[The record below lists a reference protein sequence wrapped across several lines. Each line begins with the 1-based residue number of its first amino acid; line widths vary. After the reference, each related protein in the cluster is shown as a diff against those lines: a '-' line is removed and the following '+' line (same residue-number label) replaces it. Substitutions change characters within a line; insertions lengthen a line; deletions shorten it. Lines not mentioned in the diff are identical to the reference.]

1 MDDPSNWMWI
11 WLGAAVLFGLGEMA
25 SAGTFFLLPFAGG
38 AVGATLLAAFGAPL
52 LLQWVAFVVLS
63 GAAFAALR
71 PLAARLDR
79 DEPSD
84 GVGAR
89 RLIGERATVLQEIPA
104 DNSDLGLVRV
114 HREEWRA
121 ESLDGSPIPVG
132 ALVRI
137 VEMRGTRVVVFPTE
151 LPAPDQ
157 ENP

>member
-11 WLGAAVLFGLGEMA
+11 WLAAAVLFGLGEMA

-38 AVGATLLAAFGAPL
+38 ALVATLTAAFGAPL
-52 LLQWVAFVVLS
+52 LLQWFLFVVVS
-63 GAAFAALR
+63 GGAFAALR

-89 RLIGERATVLQEIPA
+89 RLIGEPAMVVTAIPA
-104 DNSDLGLVRV
+104 HNTDLGLIRV
-114 HREEWRA
+114 HREDWRA
-121 ESLDGSPIPVG
+121 ESLDGAPIEAG
-132 ALVRI
+132 TRVRI
-137 VEMRGTRVVVFPTE
+137 VEIRGTRAVVFPTE